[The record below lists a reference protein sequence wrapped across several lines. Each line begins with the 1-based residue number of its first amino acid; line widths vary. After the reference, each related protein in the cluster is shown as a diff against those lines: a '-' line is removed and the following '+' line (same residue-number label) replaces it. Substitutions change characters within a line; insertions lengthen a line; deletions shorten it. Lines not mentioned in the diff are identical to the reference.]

1 MVTIKPSPQH
11 KQFCTTM
18 EGSNLTALCHPQHK
32 HVCISM
38 GEDSDPHTSLSS
50 TAQTSLDFNGGGF
63 RPSHLSVIH
72 STNKF
77 GFQWGILTIT
87 PLCHPQHKQV
97 CISMGEDS
105 NPNTFQSSTTQ
116 TSLHSNG
123 RGFKPS
129 HLSVGQSPN
138 KSSMVWSKS

>member
-18 EGSNLTALCHPQHK
+18 EGSNLTVLCHPQHK
-32 HVCISM
+32 QVCISV

-50 TAQTSLDFNGGGF
+50 TAQSPQTSLDFNGEEF
-63 RPSHLSVIH
+63 RLSHLSVIH

-77 GFQWGILTIT
+77 GFQWGRIPTLT

-97 CISMGEDS
+97 WISMGDS
-105 NPNTFQSSTTQ
+105 NRNTSLSSTAQ
-116 TSLHSNG
+116 TSLHFNG
-123 RGFKPS
+123 GRF
-129 HLSVGQSPN
+129 
-138 KSSMVWSKS
+138 